1 MLPSV
6 TRFKCFRHLRP
17 SVRLAFSRCSH
28 GTARA
33 STAARSDR
41 PFHELPCLRAAR
53 AWKQRDRKHMHCA
66 SIAAGCCSVKLKN
79 VSRYFAWASDRHTHT
94 HTWRRV
100 YSCSFAKSSAQ
111 RELTVDCTS
120 SRDGVVFKSRST
132 CLLQLVCAASCLA
145 GLLGVKS
152 TVFSAAF
159 ARVS

>member
-41 PFHELPCLRAAR
+41 PFHELPQPSLRAAR
-53 AWKQRDRKHMHCA
+53 AWKRRDRKHMHCA

-94 HTWRRV
+94 HGGASTSARLLNRAHRESSPSTLPRREIG
-100 YSCSFAKSSAQ
+100 SFLKVA
-111 RELTVDCTS
+111 
-120 SRDGVVFKSRST
+120 
-132 CLLQLVCAASCLA
+132 
-145 GLLGVKS
+145 
-152 TVFSAAF
+152 
-159 ARVS
+159 ARVSCNLFVPQVV